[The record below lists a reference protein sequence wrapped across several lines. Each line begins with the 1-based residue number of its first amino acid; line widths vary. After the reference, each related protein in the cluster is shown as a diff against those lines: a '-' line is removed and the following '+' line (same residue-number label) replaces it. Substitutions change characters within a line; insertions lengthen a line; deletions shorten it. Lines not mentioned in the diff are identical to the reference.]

1 MSDSARCHGICQ
13 GRQLALKAE
22 ESSGR
27 KAIIAAFLKHNG
39 QAEWNATNFLG
50 VISDIVA
57 IKCKPSAP
65 SWSAAGQN
73 PLRQRSG
80 HYPRHVHRAPSF
92 SKVILYCYE
101 IHFTT
106 RAHFAFAQL
115 LLLSWCPHK

>member
-1 MSDSARCHGICQ
+1 
-13 GRQLALKAE
+13 LALKAE

-39 QAEWNATNFLG
+39 QAEWKATNFLG
-50 VISDIVA
+50 VISDNVA

-65 SWSAAGQN
+65 SWPAAGQN
-73 PLRQRSG
+73 PLRQRWRLELAQAKAQNVPAC
-80 HYPRHVHRAPSF
+80 HFPRHVYRAPSF
-92 SKVILYCYE
+92 SKVILFCYE

-106 RAHFAFAQL
+106 RAHLAFAQL